1 MTIEYNVSQD
11 GLRIETFPKGVLD
24 IEQTIEYFGRIQSD
38 KKIKPG
44 AIEIVYFK
52 NVTDFRISFSES
64 EQITKIYQ
72 EPKSKQLINATIFVC
87 EINLAYGIG
96 RMLQTLHEI
105 TNPNHKVEIVRSE
118 NEINKVI
125 NTVRAVQDKLG
136 LSISS

>member
-1 MTIEYNVSQD
+1 MTIEYIVSQN

-52 NVTDFRISFSES
+52 NVTDFKISASES
-64 EQITKIYQ
+64 EKITEIYQ
-72 EPKSKQLINATIFVC
+72 NPKRKHLINSTIFVC
-87 EINLAYGIG
+87 ENNLAYGIG

-105 TNPNHKVEIVRSE
+105 TNPDHRVEVVRSE
-118 NEINKVI
+118 KEINKVI
-125 NTVRAVQDKLG
+125 NSV
-136 LSISS
+136 